1 MTTWVDAERTGRDG
15 TRPTI
20 RGADRLTGQVRTASV
35 ASTDRASWVLSRWQI
50 LAFALEDGYAVSR
63 VEAGRASTVSLVVLA
78 LESGY
83 GANEWRWNAAG
94 VGCAGADLCMRF
106 TDGASDPTL
115 RAYEDLAAGA
125 RDFWRLVKRN
135 SRGDEWAQILRGEML
150 GWAGLW
156 RRGDWS
162 AGSNSGDDLN
172 TILTRVV
179 ADLRAASVA
188 SDLLDVRPLPAG
200 YDVSRRRS
208 GGGGS
213 SSARGSSSDVTPR
226 AKKKGLGLLA
236 LGALALYLV
245 VGKGR

>member
-1 MTTWVDAERTGRDG
+1 MTTWVDPERTGRDG

-20 RGADRLTGQVRTASV
+20 RGADRLSGQVRTASV
-35 ASTDRASWVLSRWQI
+35 VSTDRASWVLSRWQI
-50 LAFALEDGYAVSR
+50 FAFALEDGYDVSR

-83 GANEWRWNAAG
+83 GSNEWRWNAAG
-94 VGCAGADLCMRF
+94 VGCAGAAMCMRF
-106 TDGASDPTL
+106 TDGESDPTL

-135 SRGDEWAQILRGEML
+135 ARGDEWSRILAGDML

-162 AGSNSGDDLN
+162 AGNNTGDDLN

-179 ADLRAASVA
+179 TDLRAASVA

-208 GGGGS
+208 GDGGS
-213 SSARGSSSDVTPR
+213 SSSRGSSSDVAPR
-226 AKKKGLGLLA
+226 RKNQGLGLLA
-236 LGALALYLV
+236 LGAAVLYL

>member
-1 MTTWVDAERTGRDG
+1 MTTWVDPERTGRDG

-20 RGADRLTGQVRTASV
+20 RGADRLSGQVRTASV

-50 LAFALEDGYAVSR
+50 LAFALEDGYDVSR

-94 VGCAGADLCMRF
+94 VGCAGAVLCMRF
-106 TDGASDPTL
+106 TDGASDPEL

-135 SRGDEWAQILRGEML
+135 ARGDEWSRILAGDML

-162 AGSNSGDDLN
+162 AGNNTGDDLN

-179 ADLRAASVA
+179 TDLRAASVA

-208 GGGGS
+208 GDGGS
-213 SSARGSSSDVTPR
+213 SSSRGSSVDVTPR
-226 AKKKGLGLLA
+226 AKKKSLGLLA

-245 VGKGR
+245 GKGR